1 MENENPNQG
10 GAQLQEQVSDQ
21 SASETVQENVN
32 TETKSDNI
40 PSYEWHRRVLG
51 ENKSTSHNC
60 QMLSQDLKLTSRK
73 RWKPKANIRI

>member
-10 GAQLQEQVSDQ
+10 RAHTNEQVSDQ
-21 SASETVQENVN
+21 PASETVQENVN

-51 ENKSTSHNC
+51 ENKKYK
-60 QMLSQDLKLTSRK
+60 SQLTDAQSKLEAYEQ
-73 RWKPKANIRI
+73 KAYS